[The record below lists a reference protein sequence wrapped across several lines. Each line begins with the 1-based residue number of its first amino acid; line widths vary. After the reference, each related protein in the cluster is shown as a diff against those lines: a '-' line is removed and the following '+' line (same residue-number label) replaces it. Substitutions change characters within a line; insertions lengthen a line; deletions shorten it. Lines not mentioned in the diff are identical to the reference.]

1 MSRIVH
7 TRKGGGCIIEMED
20 MKKKG
25 SGKKLSAPNELYLWQ
40 GPESNNFQVGR
51 IQRIPCNKTGAHHVP
66 PRLPPQSDSPGRGK
80 KPWHAVPQWQCC
92 CLHKS
97 VKMPIF
103 FSRSRAHAGDAEEG
117 STPECLQ
124 YGPTFKILLGFN
136 VNIYV
141 VPHFIITLINSEFG
155 NLGDGFNL
163 GFTILF
169 WLEVLQDVPALFFE
183 SKSALRMVELTAG
196 HTSRFNV
203 IDQESQMN
211 WLDSA
216 LAEIGAEER
225 QYGDALATF
234 PAVCMG
240 ALRNP
245 NYLKKAYT
253 CTSGHASTATAAR
266 KAVPIIKDD
275 QNFFFARC
283 GRNVEQSK

>member
-1 MSRIVH
+1 MTPVDSILVH
-7 TRKGGGCIIEMED
+7 VELIGALHEMPERPVGRGSQKIRSPSSLRKAEEKCELI
-20 MKKKG
+20 KG
-25 SGKKLSAPNELYLWQ
+25 TM

-51 IQRIPCNKTGAHHVP
+51 IQRIPCNKIGAHHVP

-92 CLHKS
+92 CLHNVHKPS
-97 VKMPIF
+97 IGLPLNLHIV
-103 FSRSRAHAGDAEEG
+103 
-117 STPECLQ
+117 
-124 YGPTFKILLGFN
+124 LLGFN

-203 IDQESQMN
+203 STVRVLN
-211 WLDSA
+211 TRVNL
-216 LAEIGAEER
+216 LFKFKLRTEIGGASFHSRPGITDELVGFCFG
-225 QYGDALATF
+225 GD
-234 PAVCMG
+234 
-240 ALRNP
+240 
-245 NYLKKAYT
+245 
-253 CTSGHASTATAAR
+253 
-266 KAVPIIKDD
+266 
-275 QNFFFARC
+275 RC
-283 GRNVEQSK
+283 